1 MAKSRPRKK
10 LPVDPALKLKR
21 RPVRKNDPCAPV
33 KAAAKTELANYRKA
47 AAIVGQVI
55 AHFGAGVVAEREKTS
70 PGSTGQIFAAPSD
83 EAAFHD
89 LLVASVLKHM
99 ATLNWDT
106 DQPGRDFVCT
116 NAHKHGVLAYQTT
129 PAPLTF
135 VVILDTLREI
145 QKFCPPGA
153 GGGKV
158 CDF

>member
-1 MAKSRPRKK
+1 MSKSRPRKY
-10 LPVDPALKLKR
+10 PPAQPLTLKR
-21 RPVRKNDPCAPV
+21 RPVRKQDPCAAV
-33 KAAAKTELANYRKA
+33 KAAAKVELANYKKA
-47 AAIVGQVI
+47 AAIVGQVM

-70 PGSTGQIFAAPSD
+70 PGSTAQIFAAPSD
-83 EAAFHD
+83 QAAFHD
-89 LLVASVLKHM
+89 LLVVSVLKHL

-116 NAHKHGVLAYQTT
+116 NAHKHGVLAWQTT

>member
-10 LPVDPALKLKR
+10 LPVDPALMLKK

-33 KAAAKTELANYRKA
+33 KAAAKAELANYKKA
-47 AAIVGQVI
+47 SAIVGQVL

-70 PGSTGQIFAAPSD
+70 PGSTAQIFAAPSD
-83 EAAFHD
+83 LASFHG
-89 LLVASVLKHM
+89 LLVQSVLKHM

-116 NAHKHGVLAYQTT
+116 NAHKHGVLAYQTS

-135 VVILDTLREI
+135 TVILDTLREI